1 MSLEAAAG
9 KNPVTHVGKI
19 YNVLARE
26 IAETLVVTIPEIAAA
41 QCLIVGQIGAPVTE
55 PAMLQVRLAT
65 CDGVPVDRLKHR
77 ITEIVTDRLAR
88 ALTLVDDFIAGTIN
102 VF

>member
-19 YNVLARE
+19 YNVLAQQ
-26 IAETLVVTIPEIAAA
+26 IAENLVVMAPEIAAA
-41 QCLIVGQIGAPVTE
+41 QCLIVGQIGAPITE
-55 PAMLQVRLAT
+55 PAMLQVRLAMRE
-65 CDGVPVDRLKHR
+65 GMPIDRVAPR
-77 ITEIVTDRLAR
+77 VAEIASDHLAR
-88 ALTLVDDFIAGTIN
+88 ATTLVQDFIAGKIA